1 MKSRNERLDVDARA
15 LQYRRLE
22 YLSRSPLDAILRCA
36 RQLEEFADWPFAGTS
51 GESRVAPLYFA
62 QVYQNDQR
70 GAQYAK
76 EWIAAHHLEDCEL
89 IQELE
94 FHLMRADT
102 ALLYDGMNILNA
114 ASFEVLARRCYG
126 LERAFELCTE
136 PGDWR
141 DETKGRVRMHLLEKY
156 DLSAIM
162 STGAQIR
169 GADLAV
175 KKREMQRRSQFEK
188 CIQKT
193 AKFT

>member
-1 MKSRNERLDVDARA
+1 MKSGKESLDVDALS

-22 YLSRSPLDAILRCA
+22 YLSRSPLEAILRCA
-36 RQLEEFADWPFAGTS
+36 RQLEDFADWPFADTPGD
-51 GESRVAPLYFA
+51 SRVAPLYFA
-62 QVYQNDQR
+62 QVYQNDRR

-169 GADLAV
+169 SADLAV
-175 KKREMQRRSQFEK
+175 KREMQRRSQFEK
-188 CIQKT
+188 CTQKT